1 MYTTTI
7 FFLLSVIERNIN
19 SSSESL
25 YITLASNF
33 FLIIINEYELV

>member
-19 SSSESL
+19 SRSESL

-33 FLIIINEYELV
+33 FLTIINEYELV